1 MGDDGMEES
10 VEPGQSV
17 DGEQEGGQVAA
28 VDQEFKIHVQ
38 ASHREVD
45 IVCEK
50 EKKWAGDI
58 PPAGLLSAGTDY
70 VPALVSV

>member
-1 MGDDGMEES
+1 MTESGEFGKDVDDKGQKQGD
-10 VEPGQSV
+10 Q
-17 DGEQEGGQVAA
+17 AA
-28 VDQEFKIHVQ
+28 QLDQEFKIHVQ

-50 EKKWAGDI
+50 EKKWAGEI
-58 PPAGLLSAGTDY
+58 PPADLLSAGTDY